1 MSTDKHEITQ
11 TMPLRGGPNRE
22 GARQGA
28 LIVLGDGAS
37 IDGLRAPRLVPMAE
51 LTLEIG
57 RRAPPTPTP
66 TTLTLADSTV
76 SGLHARIQRAGDRS
90 ELFVIHD
97 LGSTNGTFVNG
108 RRIHGPTPLDDGCVL
123 FLGSQVLVFRL
134 YTSAELAAVSEDA
147 AAPLTPVATLSP
159 ALALTI
165 SRLRRLAR
173 SDSEILLLG
182 ETGVGKEVFAGAVHA
197 MSGRPGKLIA
207 VNCAAIPRELVE
219 SELYG
224 YEKGAHST
232 AQARK
237 TGLVEAA
244 DGGTLFLDEIGEMPI
259 ELQSKLLRFLQDRRF
274 SPLGSTRVVEAD
286 VRIIAATSRVSLDK
300 GAHVQEAMLG
310 RLGAQPILLPPLR
323 DRIEDVGR
331 LCAYFL
337 REVTDGRTFEPDAFK
352 ALMLHDWPLNVREL
366 LKVMTE
372 AEVLSRDTP
381 TIGFEH
387 LPSAIAAR
395 IQYEGQDELE
405 NTMVDPPPRS
415 AADDTPS
422 NGVVREPFA
431 PAPTTRVRRPAPTR
445 EELVSALADSRGSVA
460 EVARRLNRQY
470 AVVWRNIQRYGI
482 DASSFRQEAGASKG
496 TPPTPEPSNRQEAT
510 DSAGPSSASS
520 TEKNGSI

>member
-1 MSTDKHEITQ
+1 M
-11 TMPLRGGPNRE
+11 
-22 GARQGA
+22 
-28 LIVLGDGAS
+28 
-37 IDGLRAPRLVPMAE
+37 
-51 LTLEIG
+51 
-57 RRAPPTPTP
+57 
-66 TTLTLADSTV
+66 
-76 SGLHARIQRAGDRS
+76 
-90 ELFVIHD
+90 IHD

-134 YTSAELAAVSEDA
+134 YTAAELAAVSEDA
-147 AAPLTPVATLSP
+147 AAPMTPVATFSP

-165 SRLRRLAR
+165 SKLRRLAR
-173 SDSEILLLG
+173 SDAEILLLG
-182 ETGVGKEVFAGAVHA
+182 ETGVGKEVFAGAVHKL
-197 MSGRPGKLIA
+197 SGRTGKLIA

-286 VRIIAATSRVSLDK
+286 VRIIAATSRVALDTGK
-300 GAHVQEAMLG
+300 HLQEAMLG
-310 RLGAQPILLPPLR
+310 RLGAQTIVLPPLR
-323 DRIEDVGR
+323 ERIEDLPG

-337 REVTDGRTFEPDAFK
+337 RDITDGRTFEPDAFK

-366 LKVMTE
+366 LKVATQ

-381 TIGFEH
+381 TVGFEH
-387 LPSAIAAR
+387 LPPAIAAR

-405 NTMVDPPPRS
+405 DTSVDPQPSS
-415 AADDTPS
+415 AAKDETPTS
-422 NGVVREPFA
+422 GVVREPFA

-445 EELVSALADSRGSVA
+445 EELVNALAESNGSVA
-460 EVARRLNRQY
+460 QVARLLNRQY
-470 AVVWRNIQRYGI
+470 AVVWRIIQRYGI
-482 DASSFRQEAGASKG
+482 DAGSYR
-496 TPPTPEPSNRQEAT
+496 
-510 DSAGPSSASS
+510 
-520 TEKNGSI
+520 KNGSI

>member
-1 MSTDKHEITQ
+1 MSIDKHEITQ
-11 TMPLRGGPNRE
+11 TMPARSGLNRE

-37 IDGLRAPRLVPMAE
+37 IDSLRTPRLVPMAE
-51 LTLEIG
+51 LTMEIG
-57 RRAPPTPTP
+57 RRAPATPGP
-66 TTLTLADSTV
+66 TTLTLPDSTV
-76 SGLHARIQRAGDRS
+76 SGQHARIQRAGDRS

-123 FLGSQVLVFRL
+123 FFGSQVLVFRI
-134 YTSAELAAVSEDA
+134 YTPAELAAVSEDA

-159 ALALTI
+159 ALALTT
-165 SRLRRLAR
+165 SKLRRLAR
-173 SDSEILLLG
+173 SESEILLLG

-197 MSGRPGKLIA
+197 LSGRTGKLVA

-244 DGGTLFLDEIGEMPI
+244 NGGTLFLDEIGEMPI

-286 VRIIAATSRVSLDK
+286 VRIIAATSRVTLDR
-300 GAHVQEAMLG
+300 GVHLQEAMLG
-310 RLGAQPILLPPLR
+310 RLGAQPIVLPPLR
-323 DRIEDVGR
+323 ERIEDLGG

-337 REVTDGRTFEPDAFK
+337 RDMTDGRTFEPDAFK

-366 LKVMTE
+366 LKVMTQ
-372 AEVLSRDTP
+372 AEVLSRSTP

-395 IQYEGQDELE
+395 IHYEGQDEFE
-405 NTMVDPPPRS
+405 DTTVDPQPRPA
-415 AADDTPS
+415 AADETPTG
-422 NGVVREPFA
+422 GVVREPFA

-445 EELVSALADSRGSVA
+445 EELMTALAVSNGSVA
-460 EVARRLNRQY
+460 QVARLLNRQY

-482 DASSFRQEAGASKG
+482 DAGSYR
-496 TPPTPEPSNRQEAT
+496 
-510 DSAGPSSASS
+510 
-520 TEKNGSI
+520 KNGSI

>member
-1 MSTDKHEITQ
+1 MLTDKHEITQ
-11 TMPLRGGPNRE
+11 TIPPRGGFNRE
-22 GARQGA
+22 GARQGV
-28 LIVLGDGAS
+28 LIVIGDGAS
-37 IDGLRAPRLVPMAE
+37 MESLRAPRLVVMPE
-51 LTLEIG
+51 LTLDVG
-57 RRAPPTPTP
+57 RRTPATPSP
-66 TTLTLADSTV
+66 TTLTLPDNTV
-76 SGLHARIQRAGDRS
+76 SGLHARIQRADDRS

-108 RRIHGPTPLDDGCVL
+108 RRNHGPTPLGDGCVL

-134 YTSAELAAVSEDA
+134 YTTAELAAVSEDA

-165 SRLRRLAR
+165 SKLRRLAR

-197 MSGRPGKLIA
+197 LSGRTGKLVP

-237 TGLVEAA
+237 IGLVEAA
-244 DGGTLFLDEIGEMPI
+244 NGGTLFLDEIGEMPI

-286 VRIIAATSRVSLDK
+286 VRIIAATSRLALDK
-300 GAHVQEAMLG
+300 GTHLQEALLG
-310 RLGAQPILLPPLR
+310 RLGAQPIVLPPLR
-323 DRIEDVGR
+323 ERIEDLGG

-337 REVTDGRTFEPDAFK
+337 REMTDGRAFEPDAFK

-366 LKVMTE
+366 LKVVTQ
-372 AEVLSRDTP
+372 AEVLSRSTP

-405 NTMVDPPPRS
+405 DTTVDPQPR
-415 AADDTPS
+415 AAAYDEGPS
-422 NGVVREPFA
+422 TGVVREPMA
-431 PAPTTRVRRPAPTR
+431 AAATTRVRRPAPTR
-445 EELVSALADSRGSVA
+445 EELVTALAQSNGSVA
-460 EVARRLNRQY
+460 QVARLLNRQY

-482 DASSFRQEAGASKG
+482 DAGTFR
-496 TPPTPEPSNRQEAT
+496 
-510 DSAGPSSASS
+510 
-520 TEKNGSI
+520 KNGSI

>member
-11 TMPLRGGPNRE
+11 TIPTRGGPNRE

-37 IDGLRAPRLVPMAE
+37 IENLRAPRLVPMAE

-57 RRAPPTPTP
+57 RRAPATPGPTA
-66 TTLTLADSTV
+66 LTLPDSTV

-97 LGSTNGTFVNG
+97 LDSTNGTFVNG

-134 YTSAELAAVSEDA
+134 YTAAELAAVSEDA

-159 ALALTI
+159 ALALTTYK
-165 SRLRRLAR
+165 LRRLAR

-197 MSGRPGKLIA
+197 LSGRTGKLVA

-286 VRIIAATSRVSLDK
+286 VRIIAATSRVALDTGK
-300 GAHVQEAMLG
+300 HLQEAMLG

-323 DRIEDVGR
+323 ERIEDLGA

-337 REVTDGRTFEPDAFK
+337 RDMTDGRTFEPDAFK
-352 ALMLHDWPLNVREL
+352 ALILHDWPLNVREL
-366 LKVMTE
+366 LKVVTQ
-372 AEVLSRDTP
+372 AEVLSRSTP

-395 IQYEGQDELE
+395 IQYESNDERE
-405 NTMVDPPPRS
+405 DTTVDPEPRS
-415 AADDTPS
+415 SVDEAPS
-422 NGVVREPFA
+422 TGAVREVIA
-431 PAPTTRVRRPAPTR
+431 AAATTRVRRPAPTR
-445 EELVSALADSRGSVA
+445 EELVTALGECNGSVA
-460 EVARRLNRQY
+460 QVARRLERQY
-470 AVVWRNIQRYGI
+470 AVVWRIIQRYGI
-482 DASSFRQEAGASKG
+482 DAGAYRQDAGTLKG
-496 TPPTPEPSNRQEAT
+496 SPPPPAT
-510 DSAGPSSASS
+510 DSAGPSPAPS
-520 TEKNGSI
+520 TRKNGSI

>member
-1 MSTDKHEITQ
+1 MSIDKHEITQ
-11 TMPLRGGPNRE
+11 TMPLRGGINRE

-37 IDGLRAPRLVPMAE
+37 IDSLRAPRLVPMAE

-57 RRAPPTPTP
+57 RRAPATPGPTA
-66 TTLTLADSTV
+66 LTLPDSTV

-134 YTSAELAAVSEDA
+134 YTAAELAAVSEDA

-165 SRLRRLAR
+165 SKLRRLAR

-197 MSGRPGKLIA
+197 LSGRTGKLVA

-232 AQARK
+232 AQTRK

-286 VRIIAATSRVSLDK
+286 VRIIAATSRVALDTGK
-300 GAHVQEAMLG
+300 HLQEAMLG
-310 RLGAQPILLPPLR
+310 RLGAQPIVLPPLR
-323 DRIEDVGR
+323 ERIEDLGG

-337 REVTDGRTFEPDAFK
+337 REMTDGRTFEPDAFK

-366 LKVMTE
+366 LKVVTQ
-372 AEVLSRDTP
+372 AEVLSRSTP

-387 LPSAIAAR
+387 LPTAIAAR
-395 IQYEGQDELE
+395 IQYEGQDERE
-405 NTMVDPPPRS
+405 TTTVDPEPRS
-415 AADDTPS
+415 SDDEAPS
-422 NGVVREPFA
+422 TGVVREPFA
-431 PAPTTRVRRPAPTR
+431 AAATTRVRRPAPTR
-445 EELVSALADSRGSVA
+445 EELVTALAQSNGSVA
-460 EVARRLNRQY
+460 QVARLLDRQY
-470 AVVWRNIQRYGI
+470 AVVWRIIQRYGI
-482 DASSFRQEAGASKG
+482 DAGSYR
-496 TPPTPEPSNRQEAT
+496 
-510 DSAGPSSASS
+510 
-520 TEKNGSI
+520 KNGSI

>member
-11 TMPLRGGPNRE
+11 TMPARGGPNRD

-28 LIVLGDGAS
+28 LVVLGDGAS
-37 IDGLRAPRLVPMAE
+37 IDSLRAPRLVPMAE

-57 RRAPPTPTP
+57 RRAPAIPGP
-66 TTLTLADSTV
+66 TTLTLPDSTV
-76 SGLHARIQRAGDRS
+76 SGQHARIQRAGDRS

-123 FLGSQVLVFRL
+123 FFGSQVLVFRL
-134 YTSAELAAVSEDA
+134 YTAAELAAVGEDA

-165 SRLRRLAR
+165 SKLRRLAR
-173 SDSEILLLG
+173 SESEILLLG

-197 MSGRPGKLIA
+197 LSGRSGKLVA

-244 DGGTLFLDEIGEMPI
+244 NGGTLFLDEIGEMPI

-286 VRIIAATSRVSLDK
+286 VRIIAATSRVTLDR
-300 GAHVQEAMLG
+300 GVHLQEAMLG
-310 RLGAQPILLPPLR
+310 RLGAQPIVLPPLR
-323 DRIEDVGR
+323 ERIEDLGG

-337 REVTDGRTFEPDAFK
+337 RDMTDGRTFEPDAFK

-366 LKVMTE
+366 LKVMTQ
-372 AEVLSRDTP
+372 AEVLSRSTP

-387 LPSAIAAR
+387 LPSGIAAR
-395 IQYEGQDELE
+395 IQYEGQDEME
-405 NTMVDPPPRS
+405 DTTVDPQPRPV
-415 AADDTPS
+415 AAEATPS
-422 NGVVREPFA
+422 SGVVREPFA

-445 EELVSALADSRGSVA
+445 EELMTALAESNGSVA
-460 EVARRLNRQY
+460 QVARLLNRQY

-482 DASSFRQEAGASKG
+482 DAGSYRKEAKDSTG
-496 TPPTPEPSNRQEAT
+496 PTPVPSTR
-510 DSAGPSSASS
+510 
-520 TEKNGSI
+520 KNGSI